1 VSVKVNGNKTT
12 NVKTDTGM
20 DKHSEIEFGLTIGRL
35 ERNIHDLTA
44 EQALAYIAHKALT
57 QPAGLYL
64 FGLRMGLPEE
74 YPNYKSSD
82 TQLTAGLKRLVKWEM
97 LHQPEQINVGGQGRP
112 RGIYRRVATVAVT
125 VMLEQL
131 ANSWQNAPW
140 NQKDGTNV

>member
-1 VSVKVNGNKTT
+1 
-12 NVKTDTGM
+12 M

-74 YPNYKSSD
+74 HPNFKSSD

-97 LHQPEQINVGGQGRP
+97 LHQPEQTNVGGQGRP
-112 RGIYRRVATVAVT
+112 RGIYRRVDTVAVT
-125 VMLEQL
+125 AMLEQL
-131 ANSWQNAPW
+131 ANSWQDAPW
-140 NQKDGTNV
+140 KRFGNSDV